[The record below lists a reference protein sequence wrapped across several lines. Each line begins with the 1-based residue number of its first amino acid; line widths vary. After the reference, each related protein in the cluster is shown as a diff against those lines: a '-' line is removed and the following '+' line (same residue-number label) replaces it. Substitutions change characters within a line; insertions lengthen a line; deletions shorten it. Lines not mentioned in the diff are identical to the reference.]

1 MGKSRHIKWYDK
13 NSDEVEDNHIQ
24 AEEFRD
30 RRAKRLRTITDKH
43 ESVTDQEDRE
53 FGDD

>member
-1 MGKSRHIKWYDK
+1 MGKSRHRKW
-13 NSDEVEDNHIQ
+13 NDEEEDYEDNHQ
-24 AEEFRD
+24 AEEFQI

-53 FGDD
+53 FGDE